1 MMTPFLM
8 TPRLT
13 LRPLGSRD
21 VDAMFA
27 MMSDDLAMRFWDYP
41 PFRDRETVVDIVAA
55 QLADVDAGKA
65 MYWAVALTPDGE
77 ATGSCDLSEI
87 DRHHGRAEV
96 GFLFNPAY
104 WGNGYA
110 REAMEAVISRA
121 FEDMDLQRLW
131 ARFHT
136 GNNASRRLLERL
148 GFSRE
153 GTLRGHVVR
162 DGARRDCEIYARM
175 R

>member
-1 MMTPFLM
+1 MTPFLT

-13 LRPLGSRD
+13 LRPLALHDTDAMFTMLSDDETMRFWDWPAFKDREVVNDVVAAQLRD
-21 VDAMFA
+21 VDAG
-27 MMSDDLAMRFWDYP
+27 
-41 PFRDRETVVDIVAA
+41 T
-55 QLADVDAGKA
+55 A
-65 MYWAVALTPDGE
+65 MYWAVALTPKGE
-77 ATGSCDLSEI
+77 AIGSCDLSDI
-87 DRHHGRAEV
+87 DRHHKRAEV
-96 GFLFNPAY
+96 GFLFSRAY

-110 REAMEAVISRA
+110 REAMQAIVDFA
-121 FEDMDLQRLW
+121 TEDLRIARLW

-136 GNNASRRLLERL
+136 GNAASQRLLERL

-175 R
+175 C

>member
-1 MMTPFLM
+1 MTPLL
-8 TPRLT
+8 TTQRLT
-13 LRPLGSRD
+13 LRPLALRD
-21 VDAMFA
+21 ADAMFA
-27 MMSDDLAMRFWDYP
+27 MLSDDETMRFWDWP
-41 PFRDRETVVDIVAA
+41 ALKDREAVQDVVAA
-55 QLADVDAGKA
+55 QLRDVADGAA
-65 MYWAVALTPDGE
+65 MYWAVALTPEGD
-77 ATGSCDLSEI
+77 AIGSCDLSDI
-87 DRHHGRAEV
+87 DRHHKRAEA
-96 GFLFNPAY
+96 GFLFNRAW

-110 REAMEAVISRA
+110 REAMLAIVDFATE
-121 FEDMDLQRLW
+121 DLQIERLW

-136 GNNASRRLLERL
+136 GNRASQRLLERL

>member
-1 MMTPFLM
+1 
-8 TPRLT
+8 
-13 LRPLGSRD
+13 
-21 VDAMFA
+21 
-27 MMSDDLAMRFWDYP
+27 
-41 PFRDRETVVDIVAA
+41 VVSDIVAA
-55 QLADVDAGKA
+55 QIRDVDAGTA
-65 MYWAVALTPDGE
+65 MYWTAILTPQGE
-77 ATGSCDLSEI
+77 AIGSCDLSDI

-96 GFLFNPAY
+96 GFLFNRAH

-110 REAMEAVISRA
+110 REAMQAIVDFA
-121 FEDMDLQRLW
+121 TEDLRIARLW

-136 GNNASRRLLERL
+136 GNAASQRLLERL

-153 GTLRGHVVR
+153 GTLRGHIVR